1 MFPSIFLTNQPSL
14 ISLRDFKCQK
24 FNMWP
29 APACMVQIDFNE
41 YHDHFT
47 NRMSFDY
54 YENIEKDSPYVTYIN
69 FKNNSKK

>member
-29 APACMVQIDFNE
+29 APAFMVQIDFNE
-41 YHDHFT
+41 
-47 NRMSFDY
+47 
-54 YENIEKDSPYVTYIN
+54 
-69 FKNNSKK
+69 